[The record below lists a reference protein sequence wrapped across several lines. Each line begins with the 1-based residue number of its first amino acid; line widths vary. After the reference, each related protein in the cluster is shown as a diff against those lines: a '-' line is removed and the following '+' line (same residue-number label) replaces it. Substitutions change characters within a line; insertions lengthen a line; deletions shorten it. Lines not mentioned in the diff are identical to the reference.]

1 MSYLAPSGVISSGD
15 FLDRAVSEVMNPGV
29 IAISDQATLGQV
41 FRCLAV
47 NRIHAVLVVSDAD
60 GSALGWATGA
70 GLLGF
75 ADKDPSVHTAKS
87 AITEAVTTIGSSAS
101 VREAIDVLDGEP
113 SHLLITGSEG
123 AFPSGTISE
132 LDLAAFLADH

>member
-1 MSYLAPSGVISSGD
+1 
-15 FLDRAVSEVMNPGV
+15 MNPGV